1 MSKLK
6 NIKLLR
12 SRLGLAVV
20 AAVAAAVVVGG
31 VSYASIPDGNGLIH
45 GCYKTAASA
54 NGTHKL
60 SVINAAVTSKCPSGF
75 TGLSWNADGPNG
87 YSAQT
92 SDTHLGDTLTQVA
105 SLTLPAGSFL
115 IDAGSWMANV
125 SPSNTSSLGVCEL
138 VFGSAT
144 DEVEAGLEGPSSAP
158 LDDQTVAMTVAA
170 TVTSS
175 TEATLS
181 CEAVGNS
188 GDTYAE
194 TASMTATQIGA
205 LNP

>member
-20 AAVAAAVVVGG
+20 ASVAAAMVVGG

-60 SVINAAVTSKCPSGF
+60 SVINPAVTSTCPSGY
-75 TGLSWNADGPNG
+75 TGLNWNADGPNG

-92 SDTHLGDTLTQVA
+92 SDVSVTPSFTQVA
-105 SLTLPAGSFL
+105 SLALPAGSFT
-115 IDAGSWMANV
+115 INANTWIEDT
-125 SPSNTSSLGVCEL
+125 SPSDSSDLPVCKL

-144 DEVEAGLEGPSSAP
+144 DEVEGGVLGPDSAP
-158 LDDQTVAMTVAA
+158 LNNVTLAMTVAA
-170 TVTSS
+170 TVASS
-175 TEATLS
+175 TNATLS
-181 CEAVGNS
+181 CEGA
-188 GDTYAE
+188 GDTGEIISE
-194 TASMTATQIGA
+194 TASMTATQVGA